1 MERITS
7 RFDAVGLPGFQ
18 FIQDPLDYTTE
29 THHSTA
35 DVYDHLQVGDLMEAS
50 AIMAAVV
57 YDAATRD
64 EMLPRKPLPK
74 PQPPRR
80 EGEVGRPASAGAGN

>member
-1 MERITS
+1 
-7 RFDAVGLPGFQ
+7 
-18 FIQDPLDYTTE
+18 
-29 THHSTA
+29 
-35 DVYDHLQVGDLMEAS
+35 LQAGDLMEAS

-74 PQPPRR
+74 PPPARR
-80 EGEVGRPASAGAGN
+80 EGEGARPTSAGAGN

>member
-1 MERITS
+1 
-7 RFDAVGLPGFQ
+7 VGLPGFQ
-18 FIQDPLDYTTE
+18 FIQDPLDYSSE
-29 THHSTA
+29 THHSSA
-35 DVYDHLQVGDLMEAS
+35 DVYDHLQAGDLMEAS

-74 PQPPRR
+74 PQPPRPKTEDR
-80 EGEVGRPASAGAGN
+80 RQKSE

>member
-1 MERITS
+1 
-7 RFDAVGLPGFQ
+7 
-18 FIQDPLDYTTE
+18 
-29 THHSTA
+29 
-35 DVYDHLQVGDLMEAS
+35 LQAGDLMEAS

-80 EGEVGRPASAGAGN
+80 REGEEGRPASTGAGN

>member
-1 MERITS
+1 M
-7 RFDAVGLPGFQ
+7 
-18 FIQDPLDYTTE
+18 DYTTQ

-35 DVYDHLQVGDLMEAS
+35 DTYDHLQAGDLMEAS

-57 YDAATRD
+57 YAAATRD

-74 PQPPRR
+74 PEPPRR
-80 EGEVGRPASAGAGN
+80 REGGEGRPVTAGAGN

>member
-1 MERITS
+1 
-7 RFDAVGLPGFQ
+7 
-18 FIQDPLDYTTE
+18 
-29 THHSTA
+29 
-35 DVYDHLQVGDLMEAS
+35 MEAS

-74 PQPPRR
+74 PQPPRPKTEDR
-80 EGEVGRPASAGAGN
+80 RQKSE